1 VAETN
6 RESILEQYADQGNL
20 AARQSIYRF
29 ARPGT
34 PDFFGWA
41 LQLAR
46 LDGKER
52 VLDICCGNGNYLKAL
67 AAGGHRGA
75 VHGLDL
81 SAGMVAAAA
90 AARADQG
97 LVVGDAQ
104 ALPFADQTADVAL
117 CMHALYHV
125 PDQEAAVAEVRRV
138 VRRGHGRA
146 LFVTNAVGHV
156 RQMDD
161 LVADVAGAR
170 PLRAMLAFT
179 MDDGE
184 AVLRTAFERVESH
197 RFESALD
204 VTDPEAVVA
213 YVTSTRGLY
222 GLAEAD
228 RYDAVVAHVRRRVGT
243 VIRREGVFT
252 VDTAS
257 GCFVCS

>member
-6 RESILEQYADQGNL
+6 RESILEQYADQRNL

-52 VLDICCGNGNYLKAL
+52 VLDICCGNGSYLKAL

-138 VRRGHGRA
+138 VQRGHGRA

-156 RQMDD
+156 PRR
-161 LVADVAGAR
+161 VHGRHRVG
-170 PLRAMLAFT
+170 
-179 MDDGE
+179 
-184 AVLRTAFERVESH
+184 VLRLLLGRARYPSATA
-197 RFESALD
+197 SAM
-204 VTDPEAVVA
+204 
-213 YVTSTRGLY
+213 
-222 GLAEAD
+222 
-228 RYDAVVAHVRRRVGT
+228 RRRPSPRSSSPSAKE
-243 VIRREGVFT
+243 RR
-252 VDTAS
+252 A
-257 GCFVCS
+257 